1 MHDFNTWHHLFIYNE
16 KLISSFVSI
25 WNKDKN
31 TLTGVSDDTDDLQ
44 WDFPDLSFTPL
55 GPDFLSI
62 SFSRRENNGK
72 QAKAILTMKSY
83 ANDIISSCL
92 SPAVN

>member
-44 WDFPDLSFTPL
+44 
-55 GPDFLSI
+55 
-62 SFSRRENNGK
+62 
-72 QAKAILTMKSY
+72 
-83 ANDIISSCL
+83 
-92 SPAVN
+92 